1 MKKSIVL
8 LFILSFFLFSF
19 IGTGSVYAIDNNKL
33 LEKLIEKGI
42 ITREEAEEIKEEE
55 QKAEEQRQEKI
66 VKAIEEKEPAI
77 PKALKGLKVGMLAYI
92 DYSYGDEPESNNGE
106 SNLNRFKL
114 TRGYLTV
121 KKEILPWFHSRIT
134 IDTHEDN
141 EEDWKMRLKYLYA
154 ELRPPDFGFLTNM
167 KSEIGMGHIPW
178 LDFEEHINPYRCQ
191 GTMAIERAGTFNSAD
206 LGVSL
211 RGNFAGKLE
220 QAEEKTGGHHYD
232 GRYGS
237 WHLGVYNGPGYHET
251 EENTNKVM
259 EGRLTLRPLPD
270 VIPGFQLSY
279 FGLYGEGDNDTNSDG
294 EYPDYEVNL
303 GMLSY
308 QNPWLILTGQYFLTE
323 GNSKGSWVDAQ
334 GDALDTK
341 GYSMFGNVKLPILE
355 RKLSLLARYDHF
367 DQDEDGEIAGD
378 ADYDMYI
385 AGLAY
390 DIYKGNL
397 IMLTYETTDYGKDA
411 GKKGHI
417 PVPDNNLGDDR
428 KVQVVLQ
435 VKY

>member
-1 MKKSIVL
+1 
-8 LFILSFFLFSF
+8 
-19 IGTGSVYAIDNNKL
+19 
-33 LEKLIEKGI
+33 
-42 ITREEAEEIKEEE
+42 
-55 QKAEEQRQEKI
+55 
-66 VKAIEEKEPAI
+66 
-77 PKALKGLKVGMLAYI
+77 
-92 DYSYGDEPESNNGE
+92 
-106 SNLNRFKL
+106 
-114 TRGYLTV
+114 
-121 KKEILPWFHSRIT
+121 
-134 IDTHEDN
+134 
-141 EEDWKMRLKYLYA
+141 
-154 ELRPPDFGFLTNM
+154 
-167 KSEIGMGHIPW
+167 
-178 LDFEEHINPYRCQ
+178 
-191 GTMAIERAGTFNSAD
+191 MAIERAGTFNSAD

-211 RGNFAGKLE
+211 RGNCAGKLE

-270 VIPGFQLSY
+270 VIPGLQLSY

-308 QNPWLILTGQYFLTE
+308 QNPWWILTGQYFLTE
-323 GNSKGSWVDAQ
+323 GNSKGSWVDAK

-341 GYSMFGNVKLPILE
+341 GYSMFGNVKLPILD
-355 RKLSLLARYDHF
+355 RKLSLFARYDHF
-367 DQDEDGEIAGD
+367 DQDEDGAIAGD

-385 AGLAY
+385 GGLAY

-417 PVPDNNLGDDR
+417 PVPGNNLGDDR

>member
-19 IGTGSVYAIDNNKL
+19 VGIGSVYAIDNNKL

-66 VKAIEEKEPAI
+66 VKAVEEKELAI

-106 SNLNRFKL
+106 SSLNRFKL

-121 KKEILPWFHSRIT
+121 EKEILPWFHTRIT
-134 IDTHEDN
+134 LDTHEDN

-154 ELRPPDFGFLTNM
+154 ELRPPDLGFLTNM
-167 KSEIGMGHIPW
+167 KSEIGMGHMPW

-211 RGNFAGKLE
+211 RGNFAGRLE
-220 QAEEKTGGHHYD
+220 QAEEITGNHHYD
-232 GRYGS
+232 GRYGG

-251 EENTNKVM
+251 EENTNKVI

-270 VIPGFQLSY
+270 VIPGLKLSY
-279 FGLYGEGDNDTNSDG
+279 FGLYGEGDNDTNPAG

-308 QNPWLILTGQYFLTE
+308 QNPWLIMTGQYFLTK
-323 GNSKGSWVDAQ
+323 GNSKGSWFDAQ

-341 GYSMFGNVKLPILE
+341 GYSMFGSVKLPILD

-367 DQDEDGEIAGD
+367 DQ
-378 ADYDMYI
+378 
-385 AGLAY
+385 
-390 DIYKGNL
+390 
-397 IMLTYETTDYGKDA
+397 
-411 GKKGHI
+411 
-417 PVPDNNLGDDR
+417 
-428 KVQVVLQ
+428 
-435 VKY
+435 

>member
-19 IGTGSVYAIDNNKL
+19 IGTGSVYAIDNDKL

-55 QKAEEQRQEKI
+55 QKVEEQRQEKI
-66 VKAIEEKEPAI
+66 VKAVEEKELAI

-106 SNLNRFKL
+106 SSLNRFKL
-114 TRGYLTV
+114 TRGYLTI
-121 KKEILPWFHSRIT
+121 KKEILPWFHTRIT

-211 RGNFAGKLE
+211 RGNFAGRLE

-232 GRYGS
+232 GRYGG

-251 EENTNKVM
+251 EENTNKVI
-259 EGRLTLRPLPD
+259 EGRVTLRPLPD
-270 VIPGFQLSY
+270 VIPGLQLSY

-341 GYSMFGNVKLPILE
+341 GYSMFGNVKLPILD
-355 RKLSLLARYDHF
+355 RKLSVFARYDHF
-367 DQDEDGEIAGD
+367 DQDEDGAIASD

-385 AGLAY
+385 GGLAY

-397 IMLTYETTDYGKDA
+397 VMLTYETTDYGRDA

-417 PVPDNNLGDDR
+417 PAPDNNLGDDQ